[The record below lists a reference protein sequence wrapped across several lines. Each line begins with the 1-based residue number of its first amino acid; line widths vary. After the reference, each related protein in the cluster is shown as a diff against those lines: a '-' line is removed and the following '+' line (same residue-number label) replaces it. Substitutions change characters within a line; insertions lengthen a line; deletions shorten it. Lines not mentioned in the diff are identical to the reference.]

1 MTAPAQANSLS
12 SRDIAYHLHPQ
23 TNLKAHTERGPLILT
38 SGKGVHVFDEDGKA
52 YLDAMA
58 GLWSASLGFSE
69 PRLAKAAYD
78 QMMRL
83 PYATTFAHRSNPP
96 VIALAEALLDIAPQ
110 GMEKVFFANSGSEA
124 VDTAIKLVRY
134 YWNAHGQPTK
144 KKIIARANAYHGST
158 LASASLTGLER
169 MQRDF
174 DLPMAGVVRAP
185 CPHFWK
191 YGEDGETVEAFALR
205 MAAELEAIILAE
217 GSETIGAFIAEP
229 VQGAGGVIVP
239 PTQYFAHVQAVCRR
253 HDVLFIADEVICG
266 FGRTG
271 HMWGS
276 QLYDLAPDMVTSA
289 KALSASYIP
298 ISALMVNARVFET
311 MVSQSEKLGQF
322 GHGFTYSGHP
332 VAAAVALETLKIYEE
347 RDIVAMA
354 RANTPVLQAGL
365 RDLASHPL
373 VGEVRGVGMIAGVE
387 LARSKSGKEP
397 FAPTA
402 GAGPRVAAA
411 AQERGLLVRALG
423 DTIAFCPPLTITPEE
438 IETIISRFAD
448 ALDACCDELCTSGK
462 NE

>member
-1 MTAPAQANSLS
+1 MMASARPNSLS
-12 SRDIAYHLHPQ
+12 ARDIAYHLHPQ
-23 TNLKAHTERGPLILT
+23 TNLKAHADQGPLVLT
-38 SGKGVHVFDEDGKA
+38 SGKGVEVYDEDGKA
-52 YLDAMA
+52 YIDAMA

-78 QMMRL
+78 QMMTL
-83 PYATTFAHRSNPP
+83 PYATTFAHRSNPA

-124 VDTAIKLVRY
+124 VDTAMKLVWY
-134 YWNAHGQPTK
+134 YWNAHGKPEK
-144 KKIIARANAYHGST
+144 KKIIARGNAYHGST

-174 DLPMAGVVRAP
+174 DLPIARVVRAP
-185 CPHFWK
+185 CPHYWK
-191 YGEDGETVEAFALR
+191 YHHEGESEEDFARR

-217 GSETIGAFIAEP
+217 GPETVGAFIAEP

-239 PTQYFAHVQAVCRR
+239 PKGYFTHVQAVCRR
-253 HDVLFIADEVICG
+253 HDLLFIADEVICG

-276 QLYDLAPDMVTSA
+276 DLYDLQPDMVTSA

-298 ISALMVNARVFET
+298 IAALMVNARVFDT
-311 MVSQSEKLGQF
+311 MVQQSGKLGQF

-332 VAAAVALETLKIYEE
+332 VAAAVALETLKIYAE
-347 RDIVAMA
+347 RDIVGMA
-354 RANTPVLQAGL
+354 RAAAPYLQDGLAGL
-365 RDLASHPL
+365 AGHPL

-397 FAPTA
+397 FDPAEGA
-402 GAGPRVAAA
+402 GARVAAA
-411 AQERGLLVRALG
+411 AQARGLIVRALG
-423 DTIAFCPPLTITPEE
+423 DTIAFCPPLIIQPHE
-438 IETIISRFAD
+438 IATVISRFAD
-448 ALDACCDELCTSGK
+448 ALDACVAGLSSSR
-462 NE
+462 